1 MKQIIKALFG
11 IAYLVLKVSFIIA
24 GVALMK
30 MPMVHAVVDIPL
42 YQIVG
47 TIILTFLVYLELYA
61 YFAQSTGSKKQSK
74 SALTKLKLGF
84 EE

>member
-11 IAYLVLKVSFIIA
+11 IAYLVLKVSF
-24 GVALMK
+24 MK

>member
-30 MPMVHAVVDIPL
+30 MPMVHAMVDIPL

-61 YFAQSTGSKKQSK
+61 YFAQSSGKKQSK
-74 SALTKLKLGF
+74 SALAKLKLGF